1 MKTATSILALLLLAG
16 GWVEAQGLPN
26 GEFMIHGSPAD
37 VGRSDGMALSGIPA
51 GFATA
56 FPPGPISTVLVSV
69 TIIVHASNPTGAMPT
84 DVISRIFL
92 KRNTRWPSGAQVA
105 PVDQDGDSST
115 RSSFARTIHDRSAS
129 ALDNYWQQQI
139 YSGGN
144 APPPVV
150 GSDAHVIAFVGK
162 NPNAIGYVA
171 GATDLP
177 ATVRVLQV
185 RAR

>member
-1 MKTATSILALLLLAG
+1 MKTGTLILALLLLAG
-16 GWVEAQGLPN
+16 GRVEAQGLLD
-26 GEFMIHGSPAD
+26 GEFMIHG
-37 VGRSDGMALSGIPA
+37 
-51 GFATA
+51 FATPYGTVA
-56 FPPGPISTVLVSV
+56 IQTGYTISKSPTAPASV
-69 TIIVHASNPTGAMPT
+69 TIIVHASNPTGEMPT
-84 DVISRIFL
+84 DEISRIFL
-92 KRNTRWPSGAQVA
+92 KRDTRWPSGAQVA
-105 PVDQDGDSST
+105 PVDQDGNSST

-139 YSGGN
+139 FSGRN

-150 GSDAHVIAFVGK
+150 VSDADVIAFVGR

-177 ATVRVLQV
+177 ATVRALQV